1 MEAIMTV
8 PNNKPKTMAGVLA
21 MIAAA
26 DLSATKR
33 RDMISS
39 INRLCEMAG
48 YSASNLPAEAGALRQ
63 ALRKIHPAKFD
74 VTAKTFSNLKS
85 LLAAALQQV
94 GVFDDMGRG
103 SARRDPTW
111 GALME
116 AVGSDQQLSNGLAA
130 FANWCT
136 PHGIAPGAVTDET
149 VTLFSTW
156 LETRTH
162 CLKPRD
168 VARRT
173 PILWN
178 EASAKFACWPKTN
191 LSRIFFKAPRK
202 RLPWDDLSESFRR
215 DAEAYLGKRGSPDI
229 FEDEAPLR
237 PLAPTTLRQQSEHL
251 RLAASVLVETGTN
264 PADLGSLADLVEPK
278 RFKTVLRHY
287 HDVRPGKPS
296 AFAVGIAKTLIQV
309 AKHHVGASDDRL
321 AELKALAAKLPAVPF
336 DLTPKNKALLRQLES
351 DKLRAKLF
359 FLAEELLA
367 EAAAKP
373 EGTRLPFVKAQVAI
387 AIDIL
392 LACPLRGE
400 NLIDLHWR
408 RHFHEPDGSKRRL
421 LLHIP
426 AEETKTKTRDLTL
439 EVPPD
444 VSRRLR
450 WYRRQ
455 ILLGIDA
462 DPNGFLFATKGGG
475 RKRQQTLTQQIIETI
490 EKHVGIHMTPHQFR
504 HLVATM
510 YLDANPEDFQTP
522 QAILHHASAKT
533 TQIYAG
539 SSSRRAGRA
548 YSKILFEQREK
559 LQLAR
564 GGKKLRSKKVVEP
577 SHPREER

>member
-1 MEAIMTV
+1 MTV

-63 ALRKIHPAKFD
+63 ALQKIHPAKFD

-116 AVGSDQQLSNGLAA
+116 AVGSDQQLSNGLDA

-191 LSRIFFKAPRK
+191 LSRIFFKTPR
-202 RLPWDDLSESFRR
+202 
-215 DAEAYLGKRGSPDI
+215 
-229 FEDEAPLR
+229 
-237 PLAPTTLRQQSEHL
+237 
-251 RLAASVLVETGTN
+251 
-264 PADLGSLADLVEPK
+264 
-278 RFKTVLRHY
+278 
-287 HDVRPGKPS
+287 
-296 AFAVGIAKTLIQV
+296 
-309 AKHHVGASDDRL
+309 
-321 AELKALAAKLPAVPF
+321 
-336 DLTPKNKALLRQLES
+336 
-351 DKLRAKLF
+351 
-359 FLAEELLA
+359 
-367 EAAAKP
+367 
-373 EGTRLPFVKAQVAI
+373 
-387 AIDIL
+387 
-392 LACPLRGE
+392 
-400 NLIDLHWR
+400 
-408 RHFHEPDGSKRRL
+408 
-421 LLHIP
+421 
-426 AEETKTKTRDLTL
+426 
-439 EVPPD
+439 
-444 VSRRLR
+444 
-450 WYRRQ
+450 
-455 ILLGIDA
+455 
-462 DPNGFLFATKGGG
+462 
-475 RKRQQTLTQQIIETI
+475 
-490 EKHVGIHMTPHQFR
+490 
-504 HLVATM
+504 M

-559 LQLAR
+559 LRIPPA
-564 GGKKLRSKKVVEP
+564 
-577 SHPREER
+577 